1 MTEGKNEK
9 KLNILVVYAGKFGFH
24 VVSYFL
30 SKYASKK
37 HNVTYLG
44 LTLDQTG
51 ESLSYPGVNVKEHTC
66 QPGLKG
72 RKAMLTLLRNE
83 VSNGDYDV
91 VFTQYLAGI
100 SWLKH
105 QIPNQKIIVDIRSG
119 YLLANPLKRYLL
131 NALLCIES
139 KYLTPNVT
147 INSKILGRFL
157 GFKDTEL
164 TELPLGAEPVDTH
177 DRCFEKIRLIY
188 VGTLSKRNIHLSIEG
203 LSKHIS
209 ENPDH
214 VVESYDIIGSGSPED
229 EKLIIDAIDKYGL
242 QSIVKMHGYVPREKT
257 GALLKKANVG
267 VSFVPITPYYDF
279 QPVTKTFEFLL
290 AGLPLIAT
298 KTTQN
303 MKLINDDN
311 GVLIQDTTLGF
322 AEGLKKISS
331 LRSRYNVNNIQNN
344 SLNHTWE
351 SVINKQYLPYIEMVS
366 RK

>member
-1 MTEGKNEK
+1 LTVGKNEK

-51 ESLSYPGVNVKEHTC
+51 ESLSYPSVNVKEHTC

-72 RKAMLTLLRNE
+72 RKAMLSLLRDE

-105 QIPNQKIIVDIRSG
+105 QLPNQKIIVDIRSG
-119 YLLANPLKRYLL
+119 YLLASPLKRYLL
-131 NALLCIES
+131 NTLLCKES

-147 INSKILGRFL
+147 INSKLLGHFL

-177 DRCFEKIRLIY
+177 NRNFEKLKLIY

-203 LSKHIS
+203 LNKHIS
-209 ENPDH
+209 ETSDH
-214 VVESYDIIGSGSPED
+214 VIESYDIIGSGSPDD
-229 EKLIIDAIDKYGL
+229 EQLIKDLIDKYEL
-242 QSIVKMHGYVPREKT
+242 QSIVTLHGYVPREKT
-257 GALLKKANVG
+257 GALLEKANIG
-267 VSFVPITPYYDF
+267 VSFVPITPYYDL

-298 KTTQN
+298 ATTQN
-303 MKLINDDN
+303 QQLISEDN
-311 GVLIQDTTLGF
+311 GVLIQDTGLSF
-322 AEGLKKISS
+322 CEGLKKISCLRKNYNSKTIQEQS
-331 LRSRYNVNNIQNN
+331 LKHS
-344 SLNHTWE
+344 WE
-351 SVINKQYLPYIEMVS
+351 RVINEQYLPYIEKVS
-366 RK
+366 SV